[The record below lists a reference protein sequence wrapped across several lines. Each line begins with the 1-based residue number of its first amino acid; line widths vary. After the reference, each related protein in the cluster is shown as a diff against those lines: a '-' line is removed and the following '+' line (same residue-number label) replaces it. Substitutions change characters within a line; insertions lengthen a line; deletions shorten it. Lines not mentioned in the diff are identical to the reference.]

1 MFQKNL
7 HTLFY
12 TLIPADIK
20 SVKIV
25 NGKVEYRDVDGTI
38 KYGKYKVIDGVYCY
52 WYDYRED
59 GLWIPIEMTDFT
71 EYGEEYID
79 SEYNNQHI
87 IWS

>member
-1 MFQKNL
+1 M
-7 HTLFY
+7 
-12 TLIPADIK
+12 
-20 SVKIV
+20 
-25 NGKVEYRDVDGTI
+25 DGTI

-59 GLWIPIEMTDFT
+59 GLWIPIEMTDLT